1 MTVQQNDTIKAMF
14 TTAGFKTWL
23 VLKVT
28 SKFVELQEEC
38 LGGNKML
45 GFRQVSRAK
54 FSEMHKRG
62 LVK

>member
-28 SKFVELQEEC
+28 SKFVELQEE
-38 LGGNKML
+38 LGWK
-45 GFRQVSRAK
+45 QDAWIPTS
-54 FSEMHKRG
+54 
-62 LVK
+62 